1 MADPIAHPT
10 DPQSLISAP
19 AHARAEIVATLMAT
33 RGKPNSTL
41 VGAAIGTGMAAQ
53 AACRGGADFILALN
67 AGRLRSMGA
76 PSIFSLLALRNSNDF
91 VLDFAQSEI
100 LPLAKVPVF
109 FGGSAFDPRCSIETE
124 LERIAEAG
132 FGAIAN
138 FPTAIFLDGRFRTDI
153 ERAGL
158 GFQRELDML
167 RAAQKRGMATL
178 AYVRTAAEAQQAAHA
193 GVDIINLNL
202 GWNVGGTVGSRSG
215 LSLAQAAEYAKIV
228 FRQIRG
234 ISEETLCLL
243 EGGPIVSPDQ
253 MYEVSAVSKADGYIG
268 GSTID
273 RVPLEASM
281 EQITSAF
288 KSVGTLQKRIDE
300 LERQLEHV
308 QREYAIVGRSPAIQ
322 QIKQRI
328 EKLAASPLAVLIT
341 GELGT
346 GKKLLARA
354 IHEAARRPGS
364 KLISASTADSSGE
377 SLFGSAPSE
386 GGRRMLGLLAYQPKA
401 TLLIENVECLCV
413 DAQERL
419 IEVIE
424 TGVYRRL
431 GDNDRGRFE
440 GRLILTS
447 ARPLTELGSGGQIIA
462 SLESRLSPGHVFLP
476 NLRDRL
482 EDLPLLAE
490 HFLQELRKDR
500 RSRKLSVD
508 HSAYRVLMTYGWPEN
523 IRELRSV
530 LETAAI
536 RCEGDWIK
544 AEHLPPLGGADA
556 PQPHPADEREW
567 ILNALQRHRFR
578 RGETARYLGISRK
591 TLYNK
596 MRAYSFPLQT
606 RGEDF
611 E

>member
-1 MADPIAHPT
+1 MADPILR
-10 DPQSLISAP
+10 PQGFRPIISARER
-19 AHARAEIVATLMAT
+19 ARAEIVAALRVTVS
-33 RGKPNSTL
+33 KPNSTL

-53 AACRGGADFILALN
+53 AASRGGADFILALN

-91 VLDFAQSEI
+91 VLDFARSEI

-109 FGGSAFDPRCSIETE
+109 FGASAFNPRCSIETE
-124 LERIAEAG
+124 LERIANAG
-132 FGAIAN
+132 FGAIVN
-138 FPTAIFLDGRFRTDI
+138 FPTSIFLDGRFRADI
-153 ERAGL
+153 EAAGL

-167 RAAQKRGMATL
+167 RAAQQRGMATL
-178 AYVRTAAEAQQAAHA
+178 AYVRTVTEAQQAAHA

-202 GWNVGGTVGSRSG
+202 GWNVGGTVGSRAG
-215 LSLAQAAEYAKIV
+215 LSLAQAAEYAKIA
-228 FRQIRG
+228 FRHIRT
-234 ISEETLCLL
+234 ISEETLCVL

-253 MYEVSAVSKADGYIG
+253 MYEVSAVSKADGYVG

-288 KSVGTLQKRIDE
+288 KSVGTLQRRIDE

-308 QREYAIVGRSPAIQ
+308 QREYAIVGRSPSIQ

-328 EKLAASPLAVLIT
+328 EKLAASPLPVLIT
-341 GELGT
+341 GEVGT

-354 IHEAARRPGS
+354 IHEAARRVGS
-364 KLISASTADSSGE
+364 KLISASTANASGE
-377 SLFGSAPSE
+377 TLFGSAAGE
-386 GGRRMLGLLAYQPKA
+386 GGRKILGLLQYQPNA
-401 TLLIENVECLCV
+401 TLLIENVEGLCV

-419 IEVIE
+419 VEVIE

-431 GDNDRGRFE
+431 DDNERGRFE
-440 GRLILTS
+440 GRLIVTS
-447 ARPLTELGSGGQIIA
+447 TRSLAELGSSGQLIA
-462 SLESRLSPGHVFLP
+462 SLESRLAPGHVFLP

-490 HFLQELRKDR
+490 HFLQALRKDR

-508 HSAYRVLMTYGWPEN
+508 HSAYRVLMTYGWPGN

-536 RCEGDWIK
+536 RCEGDRVK
-544 AEHLPPLGGADA
+544 AEHLPPLDEADA
-556 PQPHPADEREW
+556 PRPHLGEERDW
-567 ILNALQRHRFR
+567 IIDALHRHRFR

-596 MRAYSFPLQT
+596 MRFYGLPLQP
-606 RGEDF
+606 RKNA
-611 E
+611 

>member
-1 MADPIAHPT
+1 MADLVARSGNPVVA
-10 DPQSLISAP
+10 AP
-19 AHARAEIVATLMAT
+19 AHARGEIVAALRNALS
-33 RGKPNSTL
+33 KPNSTL
-41 VGAAIGTGMAAQ
+41 VGAAIGTGMAAL
-53 AACRGGADFILALN
+53 AASRGGADFILALN

-76 PSIFSLLALRNSNDF
+76 PSLFSLLALRSSNDF
-91 VLDFAQSEI
+91 VLEFARSEI
-100 LPLAKVPVF
+100 LPAAKVPIF
-109 FGGSAFDPRCSIETE
+109 FGASAFDPRCTLESE
-124 LERIAEAG
+124 LERIADAG
-132 FGAIAN
+132 FAAIVN
-138 FPTAIFLDGRFRTDI
+138 FPTSIFLDGRFRDHI

-158 GFQRELDML
+158 GYQRELEML
-167 RAAQKRGMATL
+167 RAAQQRGMATL
-178 AYVRTAAEAQQAAHA
+178 AYVRTVTEARQAAEA
-193 GVDIINLNL
+193 GVDMINLNL
-202 GWNVGGTVGSRSG
+202 GWNVGGSVGSRSG
-215 LSLAQAAEYAKIV
+215 LSLTQAAEYAKIV

-234 ISEETLCLL
+234 ISEETLCVL

-253 MYEVSAVSKADGYIG
+253 MYEVSVVAKADGYIG

-308 QREYAIVGRSPAIQ
+308 QREYAIVGRSPPIQ
-322 QIKQRI
+322 KIKQRI
-328 EKLAASPLAVLIT
+328 EKLAASPLPVLIT
-341 GELGT
+341 GEAGT

-364 KLISASTADSSGE
+364 KLISAPTAEVGGE
-377 SLFGSAPSE
+377 SLFGSAPAE
-386 GGRRMLGLLAYQPKA
+386 GGRKVLGLLQYHPKA
-401 TLLIENVECLCV
+401 TLLIEDVDTLCV

-419 IEVIE
+419 MEVIE

-447 ARPLTELGSGGQIIA
+447 TEPLSQLASTGQLIP
-462 SLESRLSPGHVFLP
+462 SLESRLAPGHVFLP

-490 HFLQELRKDR
+490 HFLQALRKDR

-536 RCEGDWIK
+536 RCDGDWIK
-544 AEHLPPLGGADA
+544 AEHLPPSGDA
-556 PQPHPADEREW
+556 EAPYPHLEDEREW
-567 ILNALQRHRFR
+567 ILDALQRHRFR
-578 RGETARYLGISRK
+578 RGEAARFLGISRK

-596 MRAYSFPLQT
+596 MRAYGLPLQP
-606 RGEDF
+606 RENA
-611 E
+611 

>member
-1 MADPIAHPT
+1 MADPIAHSGNPAVG
-10 DPQSLISAP
+10 AP
-19 AHARAEIVATLMAT
+19 AHARAEIVAALKATL
-33 RGKPNSTL
+33 GKPNSTL

-53 AACRGGADFILALN
+53 AASRGGADFILALN

-91 VLDFAQSEI
+91 VLDFARSEI
-100 LPLAKVPVF
+100 LPLTKVPIF
-109 FGGSAFDPRCSIETE
+109 FGASAFDPRCTIEAE
-124 LERIAEAG
+124 LERIADAG
-132 FGAIAN
+132 FGGIVN
-138 FPTAIFLDGRFRTDI
+138 FPTSIFLDGRFRADI
-153 ERAGL
+153 ERASL

-167 RAAQKRGMATL
+167 RAAQQRGMATL
-178 AYVRTAAEAQQAAHA
+178 AYVRTVSEAQQAAEA

-202 GWNVGGTVGSRSG
+202 GWNVGGSVGSRSG
-215 LSLAQAAEYAKIV
+215 LSLTQAAEYAKIV

-234 ISEETLCLL
+234 ISEDTLCVL

-253 MYEVSAVSKADGYIG
+253 MYEVSVVGKADGYIG

-281 EQITSAF
+281 EQIASAF

-308 QREYAIVGRSPAIQ
+308 QGEYAIVGRSPSIQ

-328 EKLAASPLAVLIT
+328 EKLAASPLPVLIS
-341 GELGT
+341 GEAGT

-354 IHEAARRPGS
+354 IHEGARRPGS
-364 KLISASTADSSGE
+364 KLISAPTADAFGE
-377 SLFGSAPSE
+377 SLFGSAPTE
-386 GGRRMLGLLAYQPKA
+386 GGRKVLGLLQYHPKA
-401 TLLIENVECLCV
+401 TLLIEDVEILCV

-447 ARPLTELGSGGQIIA
+447 TQPLAELASTGQLVPA
-462 SLESRLSPGHVFLP
+462 LESRLAPGHVFLP
-476 NLRDRL
+476 NLRARL

-490 HFLQELRKDR
+490 HFLQALRKDR

-544 AEHLPPLGGADA
+544 AEHLPALDDA
-556 PQPHPADEREW
+556 YLAEPHPADEREW
-567 ILNALQRHRFR
+567 ILDALQRHRFR
-578 RGETARYLGISRK
+578 RGEAARYLGISRK

-596 MRAYSFPLQT
+596 MRAYGLPLQP
-606 RGEDF
+606 RKCP
-611 E
+611 

>member
-1 MADPIAHPT
+1 MADPTAHSANPT
-10 DPQSLISAP
+10 ISAP
-19 AHARAEIVATLMAT
+19 AHARAEIVAGFRKALS
-33 RGKPNSTL
+33 KPNSTL

-53 AACRGGADFILALN
+53 AASRGGADFILALN

-91 VLDFAQSEI
+91 VLDFARSEI
-100 LPLAKVPVF
+100 LPLAKVPIF
-109 FGGSAFDPRCSIETE
+109 FGTSAFDPRSSIDAE
-124 LERIAEAG
+124 LERIADAG
-132 FGAIAN
+132 FGAVVN
-138 FPTAIFLDGRFRTDI
+138 FPTAIFLDGRFRADI

-158 GFQRELDML
+158 GFQRELDLL
-167 RAAQKRGMATL
+167 RAAQNRGMATL
-178 AYVRTAAEAQQAAHA
+178 AYVRTVTEAQQAAQA

-202 GWNVGGTVGSRSG
+202 GWNVGGSVGSRSG
-215 LSLAQAAEYAKIV
+215 LSLTEAAEYAKIV

-234 ISEETLCLL
+234 ISEETLCVL

-253 MYEVSAVSKADGYIG
+253 MYEVSVAAKADGYIG

-308 QREYAIVGRSPAIQ
+308 QREYAIVGRSPSIQ

-328 EKLAASPLAVLIT
+328 EKLAASPLPVLIS
-341 GELGT
+341 GEAGT

-354 IHEAARRPGS
+354 IHEAARRAGS
-364 KLISASTADSSGE
+364 KLISAPTAEPSGE
-377 SLFGSAPSE
+377 PLFGSAPVE
-386 GGRRMLGLLAYQPKA
+386 GGRKVLGLLQYHPKA
-401 TLLIENVECLCV
+401 TLLIENVETLSV

-424 TGVYRRL
+424 TGIYRRL

-447 ARPLTELGSGGQIIA
+447 TQPLAELESTKQLIP
-462 SLESRLSPGHVFLP
+462 SLESRLAPGHVFLP

-490 HFLQELRKDR
+490 HFLHALRKDR

-508 HSAYRVLMTYGWPEN
+508 HSAYRVLMTYSWPEN

-536 RCEGDWIK
+536 RCEGDWIT
-544 AEHLPPLGGADA
+544 AEHLPPLDDADVA
-556 PQPHPADEREW
+556 EAHPADEREW
-567 ILNALQRHRFR
+567 ILDALQRHRFR
-578 RGETARYLGISRK
+578 RGEAARYLGISRK

-596 MRAYSFPLQT
+596 MRAYGLPLQP
-606 RGEDF
+606 RENP
-611 E
+611 

>member
-1 MADPIAHPT
+1 MA
-10 DPQSLISAP
+10 SLRKALS
-19 AHARAEIVATLMAT
+19 
-33 RGKPNSTL
+33 KPNSTL

-53 AACRGGADFILALN
+53 AASRGGADFILALN

-91 VLDFAQSEI
+91 VLDFARSEI
-100 LPLAKVPVF
+100 LPQARVPIF
-109 FGGSAFDPRCSIETE
+109 FGASAFDPRSPIETE
-124 LERIAEAG
+124 LERIADAG
-132 FGAIAN
+132 FGAVVN
-138 FPTAIFLDGRFRTDI
+138 FPTAIFLDGRFRADI

-158 GFQRELDML
+158 GFQRELDLL
-167 RAAQKRGMATL
+167 RAAKARGMATL
-178 AYVRTAAEAQQAAHA
+178 AYVRTAIEAQQAAQA

-202 GWNVGGTVGSRSG
+202 GWNVGGSVGSRSG
-215 LSLAQAAEYAKIV
+215 LSLTQAADYAKIV
-228 FRQIRG
+228 FRQIRA
-234 ISEETLCLL
+234 ISEETLCVL

-253 MYEVSAVSKADGYIG
+253 MYEVSVVAKADGYIG

-300 LERQLEHV
+300 LERQLEHA
-308 QREYAIVGRSPAIQ
+308 QREYAIVGRSPSIQ

-328 EKLAASPLAVLIT
+328 EKLAASPLPVMIT
-341 GELGT
+341 GEPGT
-346 GKKLLARA
+346 GKKLLARG
-354 IHEAARRPGS
+354 IHEAARRSGS
-364 KLISASTADSSGE
+364 KLISASSLDASGE
-377 SLFGSAPSE
+377 ALFGSVLGD
-386 GGRRMLGLLAYQPKA
+386 GGRKVLGLLQYHPRA
-401 TLLIENVECLCV
+401 TLLIEDVESLGI

-419 IEVIE
+419 LEVIE

-447 ARPLTELGSGGQIIA
+447 TEPLSQLGSTGQLIPA
-462 SLESRLSPGHVFLP
+462 LESRLAPGHVFLP
-476 NLRDRL
+476 NLSDRL

-490 HFLQELRKDR
+490 HFLEALRKDR

-508 HSAYRVLMTYGWPEN
+508 HSAYRILMTYSWPEN
-523 IRELRSV
+523 VRELRSV

-544 AEHLPPLGGADA
+544 AEHLPALSDTDA
-556 PQPHPADEREW
+556 PHPHPADEREW
-567 ILNALQRHRFR
+567 ILGALQRHRFR
-578 RGETARYLGISRK
+578 RGEAARYLGISRK

-596 MRAYSFPLQT
+596 MRAYGLPLQP
-606 RGEDF
+606 RENS
-611 E
+611 

>member
-1 MADPIAHPT
+1 MADPIIHSGDPRFTLSALAHT
-10 DPQSLISAP
+10 
-19 AHARAEIVATLMAT
+19 RADIVAALKATL
-33 RGKPNSTL
+33 GKPNSTL

-53 AACRGGADFILALN
+53 AASRGGADFILAMN

-91 VLDFAQSEI
+91 VLDFAQAEI
-100 LPLAKVPVF
+100 LPFAKVPVF
-109 FGGSAFDPRCSIETE
+109 FGACAFDPRCSIEAE
-124 LERIAEAG
+124 VEKIADAG
-132 FGAIAN
+132 FGGIVN
-138 FPTAIFLDGRFRTDI
+138 FPTCIFLDGRFRADI
-153 ERAGL
+153 EGAGL
-158 GFQRELDML
+158 GFQRELEML
-167 RAAQKRGMATL
+167 RTAQNRGMATL
-178 AYVRTAAEAQQAAHA
+178 AYVRTVTEAQQAAQA
-193 GVDIINLNL
+193 GVDIVNLNL
-202 GWNVGGTVGSRSG
+202 GWNVGGTIGSRTG
-215 LSLAQAAEYAKIV
+215 VSLTQAAEYAKIV
-228 FRQIRG
+228 FRHVRA
-234 ISEETLCLL
+234 ISEDTLCVL

-308 QREYAIVGRSPAIQ
+308 QREYSIVGRSPSIQ
-322 QIKQRI
+322 RIKQRI
-328 EKLAASPLAVLIT
+328 EKLAASSLPVLIT
-341 GELGT
+341 GEAGT
-346 GKKLLARA
+346 GKRLLARG
-354 IHEAARRPGS
+354 IHEAARRPAS
-364 KLISASTADSSGE
+364 KLISASTAESSGE
-377 SLFGSAPSE
+377 ALFGSAPAE
-386 GGRRMLGLLAYQPKA
+386 GGRKVLGLLQYHSTA
-401 TLLIENVECLCV
+401 TLLIENVETLCV

-419 IEVIE
+419 MEVIE
-424 TGVYRRL
+424 TGGYRRL

-447 ARPLTELGSGGQIIA
+447 TQPLSQLGSSGLLIP
-462 SLESRLSPGHVFLP
+462 SLESRLAPGHVFLP

-490 HFLQELRKDR
+490 HFLQALRKDR

-536 RCEGDWIK
+536 CCEGDWIK
-544 AEHLPPLGGADA
+544 AEHLPPLSDAGA

-567 ILNALQRHRFR
+567 ILDALQRHRFR

-596 MRAYSFPLQT
+596 MRAYGLPLT
-606 RGEDF
+606 NA
-611 E
+611 